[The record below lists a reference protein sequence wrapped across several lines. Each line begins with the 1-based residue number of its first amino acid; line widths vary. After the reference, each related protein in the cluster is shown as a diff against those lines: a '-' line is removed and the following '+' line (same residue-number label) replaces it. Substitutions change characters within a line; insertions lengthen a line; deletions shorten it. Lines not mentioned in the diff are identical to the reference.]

1 MLCAVFM
8 FTPIL
13 SAQESNASG
22 NSEDSQVGAQGT
34 SSFAINAMY
43 NIPSVDSDHSYGLTF
58 EALGGKYVAKNLSIE
73 GGLGVYHSGCV
84 YTDMEF
90 SSTALGIPVNIG
102 YTMPFTESGLTGLRF
117 YTGPKLALTI
127 AGKGEMMGK
136 EYKISDMKD
145 FKRFN
150 AYWTFGANF
159 SIYTFGITAEY
170 MVLLGEKTDFSSGAF
185 CLGLTVRL

>member
-1 MLCAVFM
+1 MLCAAFM
-8 FTPIL
+8 FTPML
-13 SAQESNASG
+13 SAQVSNASG

-34 SSFAINAMY
+34 SSFAFNVMY
-43 NIPSVDSDHSYGLTF
+43 NIPSADADHSYGLTF
-58 EALGGKYVAKNLSIE
+58 EVLGGKYVAKNLSIE
-73 GGLGVYHSGCV
+73 GGLGVYPYGYV

-102 YTMPFTESGLTGLRF
+102 YRIPFTQSGLTGLRF
-117 YTGPKLALTI
+117 YTGPKLTLTV

-136 EYKISDMKD
+136 KYKISDLED

-159 SIYTFGITAEY
+159 DIYMIGITAEY
-170 MVLLGEKTDFSSGAF
+170 MIFLGEKTNFSSGAF
-185 CLGLTVRL
+185 CLGVTFRI